1 MTSTPRFKQAV
12 AYFVTI
18 FGLIFLAGCS
28 SSEERAENHY
38 KRGLELVE
46 EGELTKA
53 SLEFR
58 NALKLKSDH
67 SDALFAFGEIQE
79 QQGEIQ
85 SAFRIYNSV
94 AEQAENHVPVRLKLV
109 YMLLA
114 ANQAEQA
121 RKFLDEAIAISAD
134 EPEVVVAKATFELRS
149 GNSDEAEKL
158 AKQAIEANADLVDAY
173 IVLASSRML
182 ADDAAGAL
190 AFLETAPESSLDN
203 VGLQVLKISALD
215 KLGDETKIEAQ
226 MADMVER
233 FPDRPQFG
241 IAWAQWYMN
250 KDRPEDAERVMR
262 KLAKDRQEDDAAQM
276 RLVSFLLSQKGQ
288 DAARNELEKLIE
300 ARKEG
305 AGDPHPL
312 QAALTQ
318 LNFSTGNE
326 QEAIEYMRS
335 VLTEATKT
343 EEKARARLLLAAM
356 LFETGAID
364 QAETYVSETLDA
376 DPKNVEALRL
386 RAAIKLSNSDNAG
399 AADDILVA
407 LNEAPNDA
415 RLRLLLAEAHERNGS
430 SILAEEEFAKAFAL
444 DDQSAEAGLPMVRY
458 LFRHG
463 KAEQAERI
471 LEAIREQDPTNH
483 EVLTLLAQQKL
494 AKRDFVGAQQIAEL
508 LRDSED
514 QNNARFA
521 DKITAAA
528 LGGQQKHEENLDF
541 LEESMASNEKD
552 LELLPEL
559 VRAYVRSGQQDRALE
574 RLQSELET
582 APDNVQ
588 VRLLLGAVHMS
599 NGDPDKAEEAFKL
612 AAADST
618 DASGNTAL
626 AQYYLAVAKP
636 EKAEEAILAGLE
648 KDGNSTALQLMLTT
662 VLQNMER
669 FDEAIAVYEKM
680 FEADPSSTIVA
691 NDLASL
697 LSERRSDDAS
707 LERALE
713 IAQRFRTSEVPQYQD
728 TLGWIYYLNDDYSSA
743 LPLLRAS
750 AEGLPKMG
758 LAQYHYGMTL
768 AALNQTQDAID
779 VLERALDLKTLMT
792 EDDQEL
798 ARKTLERLKQ
808 PSPAAE
814 TE

>member
-12 AYFVTI
+12 ANFVTI
-18 FGLIFLAGCS
+18 FGLIFLVGCS

-67 SDALFAFGEIQE
+67 VDALFAFGEIQE

-94 AEQAENHVPVRLKLV
+94 AEQSEGHVPARLKLV

-114 ANQAEQA
+114 ANQAEHA
-121 RKFLDEAIAISAD
+121 RKFLDEALAIAAD
-134 EPEVVVAKATFELRS
+134 APEVVVAKATLELRS
-149 GNSDEAEKL
+149 GNPDEAERL
-158 AKQAIEANADLVDAY
+158 ANEAIKQNADLEDAY
-173 IVLASSRML
+173 IVLASARLLS
-182 ADDAAGAL
+182 DDPAGAV
-190 AFLETAPESSLDN
+190 AILEKAPESGLDN

-215 KLGDETKIEAQ
+215 SLGDDVKIEAQ
-226 MADMVER
+226 MAEMVKR
-233 FPDRPQFG
+233 FPDKPQFG
-241 IAWAQWYMN
+241 IAWAQWYMS
-250 KDRPEDAERVMR
+250 KDRPADAERVMR
-262 KLAKDRQEDDAAQM
+262 QLAKDKQDDDAAQM
-276 RLVSFLLSQKGQ
+276 RLVSFVLSQKGQ
-288 DAARNELEKLIE
+288 DAARNELETLIE

-305 AGDPHPL
+305 GGDPHPL

-326 QEAIEYMRS
+326 QQAIDYMQS
-335 VLTEATKT
+335 VLAEATGT
-343 EEKARARLLLAAM
+343 EEKTRARLLLAAM
-356 LFETGAID
+356 LFETGEIEQSEA
-364 QAETYVSETLDA
+364 YVSETLDV
-376 DPKNVEALRL
+376 DSKNVEALRL

-444 DDQSAEAGLPMVRY
+444 DNQSATAGLPMVRY

-483 EVLTLLAQQKL
+483 EVLSLLAQQKL

-508 LRDSED
+508 LRNSDN

-541 LEESMASNEKD
+541 LEESMASSKENQ
-552 LELLPEL
+552 ELLPEL
-559 VRAYVRSGQQDRALE
+559 VRAYVRSGQQEKALE
-574 RLQSELET
+574 RLQSELES

-588 VRLLLGAVHMS
+588 ARLLLGAVHMS
-599 NGDPDKAEEAFKL
+599 NGERDKAEEAFKL
-612 AAADST
+612 AAADNS
-618 DASGNTAL
+618 DASGDTAL
-626 AQYYLAVAKP
+626 AQFYLASSQP
-636 EKAEEAILAGLE
+636 QKAEEAILAGLE
-648 KDGNSTALQLMLTT
+648 KDEASTALQLMLTT
-662 VLQNMER
+662 VLQRMER

-697 LSERRSDDAS
+697 LSERRGDEAS

-713 IAQRFRTSEVPQYQD
+713 IAQRFRTSEVPQYKD
-728 TLGWIYYLNDDYSSA
+728 TLGWIYYLKNDYSSA

-750 AEGLPKMG
+750 AEGLSNMG

-768 AALNQTQDAID
+768 AALDQTQDAID
-779 VLERALDLKTLMT
+779 VLERALVLKTLMT
-792 EDDQEL
+792 EEDQEL
-798 ARKTLERLKQ
+798 ARQTLERLKQ
-808 PSPAAE
+808 PRPAAE